1 MRIECVDVETFLMQ
15 DGEAAPKLVCLS
27 WSDGTREKLLVPWEG
42 EDPHAVFAE
51 ILRRRDTLLINQH
64 IFFDLGVM
72 CATRPDLLPLVFE
85 ALAEGRIRCVK
96 VREQLI
102 RIARG
107 EAKFVEEFDD
117 GSSDEDD
124 GDDAEGGNAADD
136 PDAGGEEASET
147 GSWGAVKTRF
157 DLAAIAKRWLGI
169 KLRKEGTWRKSYALL
184 YRVPLRLWPPSAV
197 EYPLSDARVPL
208 QVWSAQQA
216 WVDRLPG
223 GVLPGEIEAN
233 CAAWA
238 LHLMKIWGVRTCA
251 EAVAKLTLELQHK
264 VLWTTIALVEKGILR
279 PEKKKG
285 VWRGVETKAVVQ
297 QRVVE
302 AYVSR
307 GLKVQLTPPT
317 KTFPQGQVK
326 TGKKVL
332 DDSKNAVLMLLG
344 EHKGYT
350 KILSTYI
357 PKYVAKGIRAPI
369 TADWNVLVESFR
381 ISCARPNLTNPPRAG
396 DVRRCIIAR
405 KGHLFVSADFDQAEL
420 RSWAQVCLAM
430 FKFSTMAEAF
440 KREIDPH
447 LKLAAELMHISLEE
461 AAERYK
467 HGDKLV
473 EARRQFCKEPN
484 FGLIGGMGWR
494 KFKERAELKG
504 IYLTDEQAEQT
515 RWMWMKAWAEAKPY
529 LDYFAKHY
537 DKPGVI
543 VHPITGFIRGGVG
556 YSDGANHCVDFETEA
571 LTRRGWLTGDQL
583 TLNDEI
589 LTKNAVTGELEWQR
603 PTAINRYPEFN
614 GPLFEIT
621 HNAVSAVTTSNHRWL
636 VYDRRK
642 KQNTCVLTEDFLR
655 SGERSSC
662 WKSIHRCGVMNSQ
675 DAPFSDDFIELVG
688 WFLTDGYAE
697 KTPGSSRIR
706 IYQTKKQ
713 NVVRIDELL
722 TRLGIRFTRNMRR
735 GENVVWSFTNKK
747 NNDLATVLRELFP
760 VRELNSSFVSQLS
773 RRQAQLLVRVM
784 LLGDGSQ
791 TASGQTQF
799 YTRSERNADAFQF
812 LLVLAGMA
820 SRGDEIDRTGEIGRF
835 SLKMR
840 NIPKMGKSWRVSPYR
855 RQFSQITRKQIRETH
870 GDGRG
875 VWCPSVPNGFFVARR
890 KKKVYVTG
898 NSFQHLTAIGA
909 KQALIDLTWE
919 CHLNKDSPIY
929 GARPIIHM
937 HDEIFGE
944 ILEHRAA
951 AGAVRWGEVMRKAM
965 EKWVRD
971 VPIKCTPVLTR
982 RMYKGAKPVTDAYGN
997 LVPSKPVEVEGK
1009 IKWVHDERDEG
1020 QENMLFAA

>member
-1 MRIECVDVETFLMQ
+1 MRVECVDVETFCMQ
-15 DGEAAPKLVCLS
+15 DGEAAPKLVCLA
-27 WSDGTREKLLVPWEG
+27 WSDGAREKLLVPWEG
-42 EDPHAVFAE
+42 EDPHALFAA
-51 ILRRRDTLLINQH
+51 ILLRRDTLLINQH

-72 CATRPDLLPLVFE
+72 CATRPDLLPIVFE

-107 EAKFVEEFDD
+107 EAKFVEEYDD
-117 GSSDEDD
+117 GSDDEDD
-124 GDDAEGGNAADD
+124 SDDNGDPSSD
-136 PDAGGEEASET
+136 PDAGEEEAST

-184 YRVPLRLWPPSAV
+184 HGVPVRIWPPSAS
-197 EYPLSDARVPL
+197 EYPLKDARTPL
-208 QVWSAQQA
+208 QVWAAQQS
-216 WVDRLPG
+216 WVDKLPG
-223 GVLPGEIEAN
+223 GVLPGEVEAN

-317 KTFPQGQVK
+317 KTFPRGQVK
-326 TGKKVL
+326 TGKKIL
-332 DDSKNAVLMLLG
+332 DDSKNEVLKLLG

-381 ISCARPNLTNPPRAG
+381 ISCARPNLTNPPRSG

-405 KGHLFVSADFDQAEL
+405 WGHLFVSSDFDQAEL
-420 RSWAQVCLAM
+420 RSWSQVCLAM

-440 KREIDPH
+440 RRGIDPH
-447 LKLAAELMHISLEE
+447 LKLAAELLRISLEE
-461 AAERYK
+461 AEGRYK
-467 HGDKLV
+467 NGDKIV
-473 EARRQFCKEPN
+473 DARRQFCKEPN

-504 IYLTDEQAEQT
+504 IFLTDEEAEQI
-515 RWMWMKAWAEAKPY
+515 RWMWMKTWAEAKPY
-529 LDYFAKHY
+529 LDYFARHY

-543 VHPITGFIRGGVG
+543 IHPITGMIRGGCG
-556 YSDGANHCVDFETEA
+556 YSDGANH
-571 LTRRGWLTGDQL
+571 
-583 TLNDEI
+583 
-589 LTKNAVTGELEWQR
+589 
-603 PTAINRYPEFN
+603 
-614 GPLFEIT
+614 
-621 HNAVSAVTTSNHRWL
+621 
-636 VYDRRK
+636 
-642 KQNTCVLTEDFLR
+642 
-655 SGERSSC
+655 
-662 WKSIHRCGVMNSQ
+662 M
-675 DAPFSDDFIELVG
+675 
-688 WFLTDGYAE
+688 
-697 KTPGSSRIR
+697 
-706 IYQTKKQ
+706 
-713 NVVRIDELL
+713 
-722 TRLGIRFTRNMRR
+722 
-735 GENVVWSFTNKK
+735 
-747 NNDLATVLRELFP
+747 
-760 VRELNSSFVSQLS
+760 
-773 RRQAQLLVRVM
+773 
-784 LLGDGSQ
+784 
-791 TASGQTQF
+791 
-799 YTRSERNADAFQF
+799 
-812 LLVLAGMA
+812 
-820 SRGDEIDRTGEIGRF
+820 
-835 SLKMR
+835 
-840 NIPKMGKSWRVSPYR
+840 
-855 RQFSQITRKQIRETH
+855 
-870 GDGRG
+870 
-875 VWCPSVPNGFFVARR
+875 
-890 KKKVYVTG
+890 
-898 NSFQHLTAIGA
+898 FQHLTAIGA

-919 CHLNKDSPIY
+919 CYLQKNSPIY

-944 ILEHRAA
+944 ILEHRAST
-951 AGAVRWGEVMRKAM
+951 GAVRWGEVMKKAM

-982 RMYKGAKPVTDAYGN
+982 RMYKGAKPVFNAYGE
-997 LVPSKPVEVEGK
+997 LVPSKPVEIDGK
-1009 IKWVHDERDEG
+1009 IKWVEDAYDEG
-1020 QENMLFAA
+1020 QENMRFAA